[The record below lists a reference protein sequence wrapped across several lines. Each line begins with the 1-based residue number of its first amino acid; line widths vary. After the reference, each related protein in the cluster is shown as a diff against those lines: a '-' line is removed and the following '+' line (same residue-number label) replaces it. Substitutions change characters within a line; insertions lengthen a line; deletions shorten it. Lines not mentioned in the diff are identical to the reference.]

1 MIWSLSTRQGPIQF
15 LMFVLLYFL
24 LKRVKLRRGEEL
36 TQSNIQ
42 TVAYHFYRE
51 KLWILAFPVQNILDA

>member
-24 LKRVKLRRGEEL
+24 LKRVKLGCGEEL

-51 KLWILAFPVQNILDA
+51 KLRILAFPVQNILDA